1 MTVQELF
8 EKALHDPAF
17 WSELQKDPAK
27 AFKEVHQELT
37 PEQLK
42 SLEPLNYHALEEVA
56 TAFGAGA
63 TVGIT

>member
-27 AFKEVHQELT
+27 AFKEVHQKVT

-42 SLEPLNYHALEEVA
+42 SLKSLNYNALEEVA

-63 TVGIT
+63 NTIVT